1 MLHDIR
7 VMVRRDRIEKPDKE
21 EKKLATVEEEEKD
34 LNQGFGDWLRSTDGV
49 EMMRLFVITNSLLV
63 FVTIGWPNIQ
73 QTWSIIK
80 DYVMGEEEE

>member
-1 MLHDIR
+1 
-7 VMVRRDRIEKPDKE
+7 MVRRDRIEKPDKE

>member
-1 MLHDIR
+1 
-7 VMVRRDRIEKPDKE
+7 MVRRDRIEKPDKE

-73 QTWSIIK
+73 QAWSIIK
-80 DYVMGEEEE
+80 DYVMGEEE